1 LAARW
6 GVSVANIQRQQ
17 DPSEG
22 SQQAGLFNASEFNA
36 SDSAPLVSLSLAPK
50 GVGGIASMGDALMQ
64 GQRVTLFINL
74 CVAEWTLRLSCVPQR
89 EATVVCLSERQQLFW
104 LSTPS
109 MVVLCS
115 ENSR

>member
-1 LAARW
+1 MAARW
-6 GVSVANIQRQQ
+6 GVSVANIKRQQ

-36 SDSAPLVSLSLAPK
+36 NDSAPLVSESGPK
-50 GVGGIASMGDALMQ
+50 GGGGIASIGDALMQ

-89 EATVVCLSERQQLFW
+89 EATVVLAFHSFDG
-104 LSTPS
+104 S
-109 MVVLCS
+109 VVL
-115 ENSR
+115 